1 MTYRVRN
8 IVIAV
13 VLAALAAL
21 MTSYYVTNYKRHV
34 QQGEKHVQVYV
45 ASQDIPA
52 GTAGTDAMGMLKRKA
67 VTQNAVAPGAISKPD
82 EIKTKIASQ
91 RIYAGE
97 QVTVNRFSSV
107 AQSGI
112 QGNLKGTLRAY
123 QIAGTANQVLA
134 GILKTGDRVDIVA
147 NFHYKFANQSSSGS
161 GVTYAATKIVLRN
174 IKVLRAPASPGTASK
189 LGGSTDTRYQVVLA
203 LTDNQTQK
211 IQWLLGDASSD
222 DNGPKPDRWHL
233 TLRPVV
239 HDADSTDHV
248 DTWYSVLT
256 DGLTAN
262 EKRLF
267 GFGLKKSPSGQD
279 G

>member
-34 QQGEKHVQVYV
+34 QQGEDHVKVYV

-52 GTAGTDAMGMLKRKA
+52 GTAGADAMHMLKHKT
-67 VTQNAVAPGAISKPD
+67 VTKSGVAPGAISSPK
-82 EIKTKIASQ
+82 EIKSKIASQ

-123 QIAGTANQVLA
+123 QIAGNANQVLA
-134 GILKTGDRVDIVA
+134 GILKTGDHVDIVG
-147 NFHYKFANQSSSGS
+147 NFHYKFAGQDQSSS
-161 GVTYAATKIVLRN
+161 VTYAATKIILRN
-174 IKVLRAPASPGTASK
+174 VKVLRAPGSPGSASK
-189 LGGSTDTRYQVVLA
+189 LGGSFDTKYPLVLA
-203 LTDNQTQK
+203 VTDNQSQK
-211 IQWLLGDASSD
+211 LLFATHNSDGGQSGGDA
-222 DNGPKPDRWHL
+222 GWWL
-233 TLRPVV
+233 ELRPNLNPS
-239 HDADSTDHV
+239 DSPGSIET
-248 DTWYSVLT
+248 LT
-256 DGLTAN
+256 TMLRDGLSPRQA
-262 EKRLF
+262 RLLF
-267 GFGLKKSPSGQD
+267 GSLGGS
-279 G
+279 

>member
-34 QQGEKHVQVYV
+34 QQGEDHVKVYV

-52 GTAGTDAMGMLKRKA
+52 GTAGADAMHMLKRKT
-67 VTQNAVAPGAISKPD
+67 VTKSGVAPGAISSPK
-82 EIKTKIASQ
+82 EIKSKIASQ
-91 RIYAGE
+91 RVYAGE
-97 QVTVNRFSSV
+97 QVTVNRFASV
-107 AQSGI
+107 SQSGI

-123 QIAGTANQVLA
+123 QIAGSANQVLA
-134 GILKTGDRVDIVA
+134 GILKTGDHVDIVA

-189 LGGSTDTRYQVVLA
+189 LGSSSDANYQVVLA
-203 LTDNQTQK
+203 VTDNQSQK
-211 IQWLLGDASSD
+211 LLFATHNTDGGASGGDA
-222 DNGPKPDRWHL
+222 GWWFE
-233 TLRPVV
+233 LRPNLKPS
-239 HDADSTDHV
+239 DSPGSIET
-248 DTWYSVLT
+248 LT
-256 DGLTAN
+256 TMLRDGLSPRQAQL
-262 EKRLF
+262 LF
-267 GFGLKKSPSGQD
+267 GSLGGS
-279 G
+279 

>member
-21 MTSYYVTNYKRHV
+21 MTSYYVTNYKRDV

-52 GTAGTDAMGMLKRKA
+52 GTAGSDAMHMLKRKT
-67 VTQNAVAPGAISKPD
+67 VTRAGVAPGAISQPD

-107 AQSGI
+107 SQSGI
-112 QGNLKGTLRAY
+112 QGSLKGILRAY
-123 QIAGTANQVLA
+123 QVAGTANQVLA
-134 GILKTGDRVDIVA
+134 GIVKTGDHVDVVA
-147 NFHYKFANQSSSGS
+147 NFRYKTGGGQGS
-161 GVTYAATKIVLRN
+161 GLTYAATRVVLRN
-174 IKVLRAPASPGTASK
+174 VKVLRAPGAPGSASK
-189 LGGSTDTRYQVVLA
+189 LGGSFDTKYQVVLG

-211 IQWLLGDASSD
+211 MLFATHNSSQANAGGGEPGWWLA
-222 DNGPKPDRWHL
+222 
-233 TLRPVV
+233 LRPNLK
-239 HDADSTDHV
+239 ASDSPGSIET
-248 DTWYSVLT
+248 LT
-256 DGLTAN
+256 TMLRDGLSPRQAQL
-262 EKRLF
+262 LF
-267 GFGLKKSPSGQD
+267 GSLGGS
-279 G
+279 